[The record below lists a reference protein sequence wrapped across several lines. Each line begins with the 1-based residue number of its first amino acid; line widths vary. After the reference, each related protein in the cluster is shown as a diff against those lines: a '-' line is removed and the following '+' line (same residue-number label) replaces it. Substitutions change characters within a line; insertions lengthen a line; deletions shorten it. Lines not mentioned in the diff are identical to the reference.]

1 MFTGSC
7 YTLAKQQG
15 DKSEVNRG
23 IDMEI
28 RVFRNEDILGVCNL
42 INSELGYDVSCE
54 DLKDRI
60 LQMQEDKNYVIFTVV
75 DDKKVIGFMGL
86 QMCLAFEIK
95 GKVMRIIA
103 LAVARHSQ
111 GQGIGSALIQEAEKY
126 ANENNISTVLVN
138 SGLKRTEAHRFY
150 EKQSFYK
157 KGYSFCKRIK

>member
-1 MFTGSC
+1 
-7 YTLAKQQG
+7 
-15 DKSEVNRG
+15 
-23 IDMEI
+23 MEI
-28 RVFRNEDILGVCNL
+28 RGFRNEDILGVCCL

-54 DLKDRI
+54 DLKAKI
-60 LQMQEDKNYVIFTVV
+60 LQMQKDKNYVILTAAHEEKVV
-75 DDKKVIGFMGL
+75 GFIGL
-86 QMCLAFEIK
+86 QICLAFEIE
-95 GKVMRIIA
+95 GKAMRIIA

-126 ANENNISTVLVN
+126 ANENNISIISVN

>member
-1 MFTGSC
+1 M
-7 YTLAKQQG
+7 
-15 DKSEVNRG
+15 
-23 IDMEI
+23 DMEI
-28 RVFRNEDILGVCNL
+28 RGFRNEDILGVCCL

-54 DLKDRI
+54 DLKARI
-60 LQMQEDKNYVIFTVV
+60 LQMQKDKNYVILTAAHEEKVV
-75 DDKKVIGFMGL
+75 GFIGL
-86 QMCLAFEIK
+86 QICLTFEIE
-95 GKVMRIIA
+95 GKAMRIIA

-126 ANENNISTVLVN
+126 ANENNISIISVN